1 MELNPNACYL
11 ALCAHDARFDGRFF
25 TGVTST
31 GIYCRPV
38 CPVKTPKFENCR
50 FYRTPAEAEADGYR
64 PCLRCRPEL
73 APGHT
78 PLEAAD
84 RLAAQAAAR
93 LEDPEAPER
102 SLTAVAEELGVS
114 ARHLRRVF
122 QETYGVSPASYR
134 ATRRLLTAKT
144 LLADTALPVTEVA
157 LASGFGSL
165 RRFNALFRQQYGLSP
180 GALRKEA
187 SPKGGREAPF
197 TVALGYRPPL
207 NWAALLAFLDQRAI
221 PGVELV
227 QNGAYL
233 RTVSLRQGGTRYTG
247 WLRAE
252 PDPQRNRLL
261 LSGPA
266 SLAPVLPQLMARV
279 RRLFDLDCTPAL
291 LAPVLAEADRLKPGL
306 FDAGIRLPG
315 CFDGFEMAVRA
326 VLGQQI
332 TVKGARTLAMR
343 LASAFGT
350 PLETPW
356 PQLSLIFPEADALAA
371 LPRPIADQLG
381 PLGITG
387 ARCRT
392 LGALAEEMSTGRL
405 SLTHFAD
412 PLQCRLQLLAL
423 PGIGPWTAEYITMR
437 ALSWPDAFPHTDYGV
452 RKALG
457 GLSDTELLA
466 LGEAFRPWRSY
477 FTLMLW
483 KSLAEPGSKED

>member
-1 MELNPNACYL
+1 MASEL
-11 ALCAHDARFDGRFF
+11 R
-25 TGVTST
+25 
-31 GIYCRPV
+31 
-38 CPVKTPKFENCR
+38 
-50 FYRTPAEAEADGYR
+50 
-64 PCLRCRPEL
+64 
-73 APGHT
+73 
-78 PLEAAD
+78 
-84 RLAAQAAAR
+84 
-93 LEDPEAPER
+93 
-102 SLTAVAEELGVS
+102 VS
-114 ARHLRRVF
+114 DRHLRRVF
-122 QETYGVSPASYR
+122 LAAYGVSPASYR
-134 ATRRLLTAKT
+134 TTRRLLNAKT
-144 LLADTALPVTEVA
+144 LLTDTALPITEVA

-187 SPKGGREAPF
+187 SPKGDRDTPF

-207 NWAALLAFLDQRAI
+207 NWAALLAFLEQRAI

-227 QNGAYL
+227 QGGAYL
-233 RTVSLRQGGTRYTG
+233 RTVSLRQGGTRYAG

-266 SLAPVLPQLMARV
+266 ALAPVLPQLMARV
-279 RRLFDLDCTPAL
+279 RRLFDLDCTPEL
-291 LAPVLAEADRLKPGL
+291 LAPVLTAADRLKPGL
-306 FDAGIRLPG
+306 YDAGLRLPG

-343 LASAFGT
+343 LAGTFGT

-356 PQLSLIFPEADALAA
+356 PQLAVTFPEAETLAA
-371 LPRPIADQLG
+371 LPGPISDQLG

-392 LGALAEEMSTGRL
+392 LGALAEELTAGRL
-405 SLTHFAD
+405 SLTRTAD
-412 PLQCRLQLLAL
+412 PLQCRRQLQAL
-423 PGIGPWTAEYITMR
+423 PGIGPWTAEYIAMR

-452 RKALG
+452 RKALPG
-457 GLSDTELLA
+457 RTEEELLA
-466 LGEAFRPWRSY
+466 LAEAFRPWRSY

-483 KSLAEPGSKED
+483 NSLAEPGSKED